1 MRVEFSSQQS
11 DSDEVQQYLRMARL
25 ARAGVGVVIVAAIAF
40 MMVAS
45 LPQSESE
52 RGLHDASVS
61 EMQLYAVPPEEGIR
75 DAEPAPTAGAAKS
88 APTAG
93 AASRTPDEEL
103 RSLTGVVQH
112 G

>member
-1 MRVEFSSQQS
+1 MRVEFGSQQS
-11 DSDEVQQYLRMARL
+11 DSDEVQQYLRVARL

-52 RGLHDASVS
+52 RGLHDASVN
-61 EMQLYAVPPEEGIR
+61 EMQLYALPPEQGVR
-75 DAEPAPTAGAAKS
+75 NVEPAPTAGAAKT

-93 AASRTPDEEL
+93 AANRTLDEEL
-103 RSLTGVVQH
+103 RSPPVEVHH